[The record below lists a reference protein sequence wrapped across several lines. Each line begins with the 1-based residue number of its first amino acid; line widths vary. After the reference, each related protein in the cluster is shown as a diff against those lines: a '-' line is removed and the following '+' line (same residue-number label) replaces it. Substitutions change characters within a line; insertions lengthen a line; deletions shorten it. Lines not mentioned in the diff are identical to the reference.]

1 MFSDATFMLGCLL
14 ERSGEGVS
22 KDVAA
27 AKEKHAEALLAAK
40 YFFTQ
45 AAKEK
50 HAEAQYRLGRML
62 ERGRCGVP
70 MDCDAAASWY
80 RMAEKQGHAEAQF
93 RLGRMYERQ
102 AGASKSK
109 DDAQKLLTRASTLFN
124 AAANNNNF
132 QAKLHLSTILDDPS
146 LRSEALDDYDTV
158 PFHTAADLEHGDTVV
173 GYYWFMGLIL
183 WEEWALFDKHN
194 NGFIGIMDVFGYPN
208 EDRTVTALR
217 FQGRLALWNKKG
229 RCRHPGSR
237 DYGSGAL
244 DSRGFQNQ

>member
-1 MFSDATFMLGCLL
+1 MEA
-14 ERSGEGVS
+14 ERGGEGVS
-22 KDVAA
+22 QDAVAA
-27 AKEKHAEALLAAK
+27 KK
-40 YFFTQ
+40 YLTQ
-45 AAKEK
+45 AAKDK
-50 HAEAQYRLGRML
+50 HAEAQYRLGRLL
-62 ERGRCGVP
+62 ERGRYGVP
-70 MDCDAAASWY
+70 ADWDAAASWY
-80 RMAEKQGHAEAQF
+80 RMAGEQGHADAQF
-93 RLGRMYERQ
+93 RLGRLCEWWS
-102 AGASKSK
+102 GACENK
-109 DDAQKLLTRASTLFN
+109 DDAQKYLTRAYTWFT
-124 AAANNNNF
+124 AAADGNNF
-132 QAKLHLSTILDDPS
+132 QAKLHLSTLSHDPS
-146 LRSEALDDYDTV
+146 LRSEALDDYDTE
-158 PFHTAADLEHGDTVV
+158 PFRTAADLEHGDTVV